1 MEQNRASSCN
11 AIGTDGVHV
20 VFVIDF
26 LVKPN
31 FDSTI
36 LAQSLD
42 AILSFGNSF
51 LMQRGS
57 NRLTI
62 LGSSPAKNTILY
74 VEKQDNEQTS
84 ERGSDIPGGQMEK
97 FARITK
103 QFRSNL
109 HRWWK
114 DCINDDGANYNS
126 KVSLLSGAISQALCM
141 IHQHRVSFSH
151 SRVIIFSLGIDQGD
165 VYASQYMKLIN
176 CFFAATKINVCFDA
190 CSISMSRQNEETAPM
205 SASMEDRFA
214 ASILQQGA
222 DLTGGR
228 YGFIRL
234 YEMNKLTILYYP
246 HIYKHRYIRIHK
258 VATLLEHLFCCL
270 TPTAQ
275 ERPSYVLPPKL
286 KISPPAACFCHRKV
300 LDVGYV
306 CSVCVSIFCQY
317 LPFCSTCHSN
327 VFRTNLNKI
336 AHLKS
341 NGNVTFNEK
350 IESH

>member
-84 ERGSDIPGGQMEK
+84 DRGFDIPGGQMEK

-103 QFRSNL
+103 QFRLNL

-151 SRVIIFSLGIDQGD
+151 SRVIIFSLGIDQAD